1 MISLKKRKKK
11 FLQENFLPSKG
22 FSLYLTLK
30 PPESLF
36 EGVEGVFYISMEK
49 QECYA
54 YFKKRGILVKFFEN
68 IF

>member
-11 FLQENFLPSKG
+11 FLPENFLPSKG

-36 EGVEGVFYISMEK
+36 EGVEGVFYLSIWRNRSVTPISRREG
-49 QECYA
+49 Y
-54 YFKKRGILVKFFEN
+54 
-68 IF
+68 